1 MSDSGSFVL
10 RQFLAA
16 QREEWDAFI
25 CEHAKGHL
33 LQSWDWGELK
43 AGPTWRPLRLAL
55 CAGDS
60 GRIVA
65 AAQVLQRT
73 AWHLPAYCGHLA
85 YIPRG
90 PVLDWQASV
99 GEGESLPRL
108 FLSGLR
114 AFLHERGALALQVE
128 PHLEVTTAAGQSA
141 LAVLR
146 ELGFYATR
154 PVQPVRTIVLDI
166 RPDEEALLAGMREK
180 WRYNVRLAMRRGVEV
195 SEARTREDLQAW
207 YTLLAA
213 TGERARFGIHTF
225 AYYQKIWQ
233 VLGPR
238 QRARLFV
245 ARAQGELLAGVF
257 VGLLGREAIYL
268 YGASSDV
275 QRNLMPNY
283 LLQWEAIRWARK
295 AGATS
300 YDFWGI
306 PATEQADEAMAGVY
320 RFKSGW
326 GGRVVCWPGNYEYV
340 YHPLIMRGVRAL
352 RRG

>member
-1 MSDSGSFVL
+1 MGSFVL

-25 CEHAKGHL
+25 SGHAQGHL

-43 AGPTWRPLRLAL
+43 AGATWKPLRLAL

-73 AWHLPAYCGHLA
+73 AWHVPAYAGHLA
-85 YIPRG
+85 YVPQG
-90 PVLDWQASV
+90 PVLDWQAVV
-99 GEGESLPRL
+99 GDGESLPRL

-114 AFLHERGALALQVE
+114 AFLRERGALALQVE
-128 PHLEVTTAAGQSA
+128 PHLEATTAAGQAA
-141 LAVLR
+141 LAALH
-146 ELGFYATR
+146 ELDFQAAR
-154 PVQPVRTIVLDI
+154 PVQPVRTIILDI
-166 RPDEEALLAGMREK
+166 QPDEETLLAGMREK
-180 WRYNVRLAMRRGVEV
+180 WRYNVRLAVRRGVEV
-195 SEARTREDLQAW
+195 SVARGGEDLQAW
-207 YTLLAA
+207 YALLTA

-225 AYYQKIWQ
+225 AYYRRVWQ
-233 VLGPR
+233 MLSPR

-257 VGLLGREAIYL
+257 VGLLGHEAIYL
-268 YGASSDV
+268 YGASSDAH
-275 QRNLMPNY
+275 RNLMPNY

-295 AGATS
+295 AGAAC

-306 PATEQADEAMAGVY
+306 PATERADEAMAGVY

-326 GGRVVCWPGNYEYV
+326 GGRVVSWLGNYEYV
-340 YHPLIMRGVRAL
+340 YHPLIMRGVSAL